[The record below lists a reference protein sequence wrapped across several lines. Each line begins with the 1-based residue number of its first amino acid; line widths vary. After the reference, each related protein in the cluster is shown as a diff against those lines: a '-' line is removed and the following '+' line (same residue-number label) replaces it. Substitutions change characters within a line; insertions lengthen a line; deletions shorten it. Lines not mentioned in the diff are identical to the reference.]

1 MPLRCIRPRAEFPFV
16 TVAHGGFG
24 APALGTAF
32 ATAFAFGAAFAMAG
46 GGAAAARGCGDLL
59 LAGATGSSGA

>member
-1 MPLRCIRPRAEFPFV
+1 MPLRCIRSRAEIPFV

-32 ATAFAFGAAFAMAG
+32 AKALAFGAAFATAFTTVS
-46 GGAAAARGCGDLL
+46 
-59 LAGATGSSGA
+59 LAVESEPLKC